1 MYVPIYLFIFWF
13 RKLFQCQGIAPRMGS
28 ELDNEKNG
36 ISIFLFNETICAL
49 QRSYLIN
56 DDVCGVFLNPFVM
69 AGVKYKLDSI

>member
-1 MYVPIYLFIFWF
+1 
-13 RKLFQCQGIAPRMGS
+13 MGS